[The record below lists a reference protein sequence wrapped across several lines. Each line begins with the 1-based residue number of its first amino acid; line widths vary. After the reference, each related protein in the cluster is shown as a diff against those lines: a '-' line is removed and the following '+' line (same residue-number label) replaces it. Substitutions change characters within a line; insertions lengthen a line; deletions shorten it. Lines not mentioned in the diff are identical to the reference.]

1 MSHAGLEA
9 DEAELPLF
17 EGATGLLA
25 VYLAAEAVLRPIW
38 GRYFTTAFPPDR
50 WLILCVSLE
59 KYLMLNYTCL
69 LLQADGVV
77 PGGGPPVPLQLPG
90 APLQLPEDLQLWEL
104 GPRTGGTIL
113 RIGVPSGCAVCT

>member
-38 GRYFTTAFPPDR
+38 GRHFQSVFPPDR
-50 WLILCVSLE
+50 WL
-59 KYLMLNYTCL
+59 
-69 LLQADGVV
+69 
-77 PGGGPPVPLQLPG
+77 
-90 APLQLPEDLQLWEL
+90 
-104 GPRTGGTIL
+104 
-113 RIGVPSGCAVCT
+113 